1 MADKY
6 QLRNVAGV
14 SWLLDVSQDGI
25 NYKRPLPLNETAST
39 IWTMLTE
46 GKEKSEIAEYL
57 CEGDMEL
64 KSEIE
69 KDIDEFVEQMREAG
83 ADYREVVK

>member
-6 QLRNVAGV
+6 QLRKVAGV
-14 SWLLDVSQDGI
+14 SWLLDVSQEGI
-25 NYKRPLPLNETAST
+25 DYRKPLPLNETASI

-46 GKEKSEIAEYL
+46 GKDKYEIAEYL

-64 KSEIE
+64 KNEIVN
-69 KDIDEFVEQMREAG
+69 DIDDFIAQMDSAG
-83 ADYREVVK
+83 VNYREVVK